1 MTASVPGHIGSDKAA
16 EMYRRMLRI
25 RRFEE
30 SAVDRQAKGEIPGS
44 LHTSIGQEATCV
56 GACMALNDD
65 DYMTGT
71 HRSHGHPIAKGASL
85 DALMAELMGKAT
97 GICKGKGGSMHLADF
112 KVGSLG
118 ESGIVG
124 SAIPVAAGA
133 ALSAKMRNSG
143 QVVLC
148 FFGDAASN
156 TGAFHEALNLAATW
170 KLPAIFLCENNG
182 YAVTTSVAASCA
194 VTDIAERAASY
205 SIPGHVVDG
214 QDVVAVH
221 DRVAG
226 AAARARAG
234 DGPTLIEAKTY
245 RFREHSEMGANFSFG
260 PYRDAA
266 ELEAW
271 MRRDPIALFKRRLA
285 TEFGV
290 DDEAAAAI
298 EAEVDQQVRDAVQ
311 FARRSPF
318 PDPESAFEG
327 VYSRPLGRR

>member
-1 MTASVPGHIGSDKAA
+1 
-16 EMYRRMLRI
+16 MYRRMLRI

-30 SAVDRQAKGEIPGS
+30 SAVDRHAKGEIPGS

-56 GACMALNDD
+56 GACMALNQD

-71 HRSHGHPIAKGASL
+71 HRSHGHPIAKGAPL

-97 GICKGKGGSMHLADF
+97 GICQGKGGSMHLADF

-124 SAIPVAAGA
+124 SAIPVAVGA
-133 ALSAKMRNSG
+133 ALSAKMRGSG

-170 KLPAIFLCENNG
+170 KLPTIFLCENNG
-182 YAVTTSVAASCA
+182 YAVTTSVAASCS
-194 VTDIAERAASY
+194 VTDIADRAGGYA
-205 SIPGHVVDG
+205 IPGHIVDG

-221 DRVAG
+221 DCVHR
-226 AAARARAG
+226 AATRARAG
-234 DGPTLIEAKTY
+234 DGPSLIEAKTY

-260 PYRDAA
+260 PYRDAG

-271 MRRDPIALFKRRLA
+271 LQRDPIALFKSRLPID
-285 TEFGV
+285 FGI
-290 DDEAAAAI
+290 DDPRTSDI
-298 EAEVDQQVRDAVQ
+298 EAEVDYEVRNAVK
-311 FARRSPF
+311 FARRSEF
-318 PDPESAFEG
+318 PRPQAAFEG
-327 VYSRPLGRR
+327 VYAQPLGPR

>member
-1 MTASVPGHIGSDKAA
+1 
-16 EMYRRMLRI
+16 MYRRMLRI

-30 SAVDRQAKGEIPGS
+30 SAVDRHAKGEIPGS

-56 GACMALNDD
+56 GACMAIDDD

-97 GICKGKGGSMHLADF
+97 GICRGKGGSMHLADF

-124 SAIPVAAGA
+124 SAIPVATGA
-133 ALSAKMRNSG
+133 ALSAKMRRSG

-182 YAVTTSVAASCA
+182 YAVTTSVSASCA
-194 VTDIAERAASY
+194 VTDIAERAAGY
-205 SIPGHVVDG
+205 GIPGHVVDG

-221 DRVAG
+221 DRVRD
-226 AAARARAG
+226 AARRARAG

-260 PYRDAA
+260 PYRDEG

-271 MRRDPIALFKRRLA
+271 MRRDPIALFEQRLA

-290 DDEAAAAI
+290 DEEAAAAI
-298 EAEVDQQVRDAVQ
+298 KAEVEEQVRDAVK
-311 FARRSPF
+311 FARRSAF
-318 PDPESAFEG
+318 PDPETALEG
-327 VYSRPLGRR
+327 VYARPLGRR